1 MQTRNP
7 DEIYGKIITM
17 EYDGKNGLIKS
28 ILNSFENNCNRL
40 ELLRYLKQFYDP
52 DNKKHILKEE
62 PPLQKLTNLSA
73 TILIPIIS
81 VIISIVGIILKA

>member
-7 DEIYGKIITM
+7 NEIYGKIITI

-40 ELLRYLKQFYDP
+40 ELLRYLKQFYEP
-52 DNKKHILKEE
+52 DNKWR
-62 PPLQKLTNLSA
+62 
-73 TILIPIIS
+73 
-81 VIISIVGIILKA
+81 IVMS